1 MNEGLLALIFAGQVG
16 LGIVSTLV
24 VYKAIERSWGAGW
37 VVGTALVTAVPVAEW
52 VAGEALFEMTTDE
65 MQLVAVVAVIGSLVG
80 VFTMVVLT
88 KPDLEYGNRP
98 AQREQASDYTEGR

>member
-16 LGIVSTLV
+16 IGLASTLV
-24 VYKAIERSWGAGW
+24 VYKAIERSWAIGW
-37 VVGTALVTAVPVAEW
+37 LVGVALVTIVPVAEW
-52 VAGEALFEMTTDE
+52 MAGEALFEMTTDE

-88 KPDLEYGNRP
+88 KPDLKHDDRTTKTEP
-98 AQREQASDYTEGR
+98 KADYTEER